1 MFAKFGK
8 AHFFI
13 LGLFWEREK
22 TNSTTITKWC
32 IGRFYHL
39 FAPRNNTLHH
49 FCLINP
55 KVLTKMAGIKN
66 IIRSI
71 PSMSHSPP
79 KPHRLVL
86 RKASNPPPSCNYS
99 KIFPCINSFYS
110 YVKGFISKLL
120 FTYSQKILIKYLN
133 AKQNLRPEKGI
144 CCYLPPWQHFEMS
157 HTGIQPFDNI
167 VNWPQCLTG
176 IW

>member
-8 AHFFI
+8 AHFFM

-22 TNSTTITKWC
+22 TNSTTITQWC
-32 IGRFYHL
+32 TGRFYHL

-66 IIRSI
+66 IIRYF

-79 KPHRLVL
+79 PPQPYWLVL
-86 RKASNPPPSCNYS
+86 QKASNPPPSCDYS

-120 FTYSQKILIKYLN
+120 FTYSQKILNKYWN
-133 AKQNLRPEKGI
+133 GKQNLSPEKGI
-144 CCYLPPWQHFEMS
+144 CCYFMKFY
-157 HTGIQPFDNI
+157 HTIDTVIGVYWISRI
-167 VNWPQCLTG
+167 ISCISLVL
-176 IW
+176 